1 MPKPQTVFSCTKCG
15 AQAPKWQ
22 GRCAECGAWGTL
34 QEELAP
40 NTGRYRARRDQQ
52 KAGPISFNKEK
63 FVDLNKIGASAVA
76 RLQVGLEE
84 IDRVLG
90 GGIVP
95 GSLILLGGEPG
106 IGKSTLLLQL
116 FQKIKQQILY
126 VSGEESAEQ
135 IKIRLDRLGAKPEDL
150 KFLPETNLEQIIAA
164 IQQEKPSLVAIDS
177 IQTIFSDEV
186 ESEPGNVSQ
195 IRACTAKLLPVAKEL
210 GVSIILI
217 GHITKEGSVAGPK
230 SLEHL
235 VDAVMYLEGDRY
247 HDLRI
252 LRTVKNRFGST
263 NEIGVFEMTTQGLI
277 EVKNPNKFFL
287 SHAVPQSGSAISC
300 FIEGTRPFLT
310 EIQALVSTT
319 VFGFPQ
325 RKVSG
330 YDVNRLQMLSAVL
343 ARRTKMNLANQDIH
357 LNITGGIKVVE
368 PAIDLAVCMAIIS
381 SKMDKIIDTKTI
393 ILGEVGLGGEIR
405 NVTKLEQRL
414 REAEKLNFT
423 HAIIPDTAL
432 KSDFKIKISKVKN
445 LGDAIDLL

>member
-1 MPKPQTVFSCTKCG
+1 MPKPQTIFSCAKCG

-34 QEELAP
+34 QEESIS
-40 NTGRYRARRDQQ
+40 RRDQQ

-63 FVDLNKIGASAVA
+63 FVDLNQVGASAVA
-76 RLQVGLEE
+76 RLQIGLEE

-106 IGKSTLLLQL
+106 IGKSTLLLQIFEKL
-116 FQKIKQQILY
+116 NQSILY

-135 IKIRLDRLGAKPEDL
+135 IKIRLDRLGAQPAGL
-150 KFLPETNLEQIIAA
+150 KFLPEINLEQIIAA
-164 IQQEKPSLVAIDS
+164 IRQEKPSLVAIDS
-177 IQTIFSDEV
+177 IQTIFSDEA
-186 ESEPGNVSQ
+186 ESGPGNISQ
-195 IRACTAKLLPVAKEL
+195 IRACTTKLLPIAKTL
-210 GVSIILI
+210 NIPMILI

-263 NEIGVFEMTTQGLI
+263 NEIGVFEMTQQGLI

-287 SHAVPQSGSAISC
+287 SHTTPQSGSAISC

-319 VFGFPQ
+319 VFGYPQ

-330 YDVNRLQMLSAVL
+330 YDTNRLQMLSAVL
-343 ARRTKMNLANQDIH
+343 ARRTKINLTNQDIH

-381 SKMDKIIDTKTI
+381 SKMDKIIDPKTI
-393 ILGEVGLGGEIR
+393 VLGEVGLGGELR

-423 HAIIPDTAL
+423 HAIIPNTTL
-432 KSDFKIKISKVKN
+432 KSNFSIKISKVRN
-445 LGDAIDLL
+445 LADAINLI